1 MDKYQKISDWCILAN
16 ETDEHMLEHARVEIQ
31 NCRWHEG
38 YVDDIIIPYFLT
50 SNRRTVID
58 AGASYGWMAVSFAKY
73 FEEVKCFEI
82 RDDVRYALRE
92 NTSRF
97 SNVEIFD
104 CGLSDKKANVRVRL
118 DNTTTGETRIIRE
131 RVQQPNKSG
140 QDRWLDFGP
149 AKQFVKIQSTGS
161 LVNTLDSFNFN
172 NVDCIKMDIE
182 DHEYYALLGALD
194 TIKKWKPVLILEI
207 SYVRKRYFEYFKPRQ
222 RIFKLLHSLDYQLV
236 DVRSC
241 DFIFTH
247 KSQDYYNG
255 LDL

>member
-1 MDKYQKISDWCILAN
+1 MYKYQNINGWCIL
-16 ETDEHMLEHARVEIQ
+16 EDEEDTTMLHTAKKEKITE
-31 NCRWHEG
+31 CRWHEG

-82 RDDVRYALRE
+82 REDVRYALTE

-104 CGLSDKKANVRVRL
+104 CGLSDKKANVKVGL
-118 DNTTTGETRIIRE
+118 HNKTTGTTEVVRE
-131 RVQQPNKSG
+131 RN
-140 QDRWLDFGP
+140 DGP
-149 AKQFVKIQSTGS
+149 AVEHPKGL

-172 NVDCIKMDIE
+172 RVDCIKMDIE
-182 DHEYYALLGALD
+182 NHEYYALLGALD

-207 SYVRKRYFEYFKPRQ
+207 SYTKKRYFDLFERRQ
-222 RIFKLLHSLDYQLV
+222 RIFKLLRSVNYEIV
-236 DVRSC
+236 DVRGK
-241 DFIFTH
+241 DLIFAH
-247 KSQDYYNG
+247 KSRDPYNG

>member
-1 MDKYQKISDWCILAN
+1 MSKYQKISDWCILAD
-16 ETDEHMLEHARVEIQ
+16 ETDDPMLRHAKTEIQ

-82 RDDVRYALRE
+82 REDVRYALRE

-97 SNVEIFD
+97 SNIEIFD
-104 CGLSDKKANVRVRL
+104 CGLSDKKANVKVGLHNTKTGTTRVV
-118 DNTTTGETRIIRE
+118 RE
-131 RVQQPNKSG
+131 RNKK
-140 QDRWLDFGP
+140 QDDGP
-149 AKQFVKIQSTGS
+149 AVEHPKGLLVK
-161 LVNTLDSFNFN
+161 TLDSFNFN
-172 NVDCIKMDIE
+172 SVDCIKMDIE
-182 DHEYYALLGALD
+182 NHEYYALLGALD

-207 SYVRKRYFEYFKPRQ
+207 SYTKKRHFDLFEPRQ
-222 RIFKLLHSLDYQLV
+222 RIFKLLRSVNYEIV
-236 DVRSC
+236 DVRGR
-241 DFIFTH
+241 DFIFAH
-247 KSQDYYNG
+247 KSQDHYNG